1 MTTEIE
7 RQTNSHCDHV
17 LDTQLS
23 DKFISHGVEPLWN
36 VMQAMVPK
44 SPQPRAEV
52 AIWRYKDLRP
62 LLIEAGKTV
71 SAEEAERRVLMLKN
85 PALRK
90 SHREYSD
97 IGSDVLNV

>member
-1 MTTEIE
+1 MANEIE
-7 RQTNSHCDHV
+7 HQANGHV

-23 DKFISHGVEPLWN
+23 DKFTNHGVEPLWT

-44 SPQPRAEV
+44 APQPRAKV
-52 AIWRYKDLRP
+52 ALWRYKDLRP

-90 SHREYSD
+90 SHRVY
-97 IGSDVLNV
+97 GGAGGDVLRV

>member
-1 MTTEIE
+1 MATEIE
-7 RQTNSHCDHV
+7 HQANGNV
-17 LDTQLS
+17 LDSQLS
-23 DKFISHGVEPLWN
+23 DKYTKYGVEPLWT

-44 SPQPRAEV
+44 APHPKAKV

-62 LLIEAGKTV
+62 LLMEAGKTV

-90 SHREYSD
+90 SHQ
-97 IGSDVLNV
+97 GLWWW